1 MSFTVKLI
9 VLIATYV
16 VALGV
21 LGIGFKWLY
30 SKIKDNT
37 TLTEKVNIIKDL
49 IEKVVVT
56 TNQTFVSALKDAG
69 TFDEAAQK
77 EAFEKTKST
86 ILSMINDNY
95 KTLITDLFG
104 DFDVFIKS
112 NIEYYVNKN
121 KENLLSFSSCLGTL
135 ESTDTE

>member
-16 VALGV
+16 VALDV

-30 SKIKDNT
+30 TKIKDNV
-37 TLTEKVNIIKDL
+37 TLTEKVDIIKDL

-69 TFDEAAQK
+69 TFDEDAQK
-77 EAFEKTKST
+77 EAFEKTKSA
-86 ILSMINDNY
+86 ILSMINDDY
-95 KTLITDLFG
+95 KTLIIDLFG

>member
-16 VALGV
+16 VTLGV
-21 LGIGFKWLY
+21 LDIGFKWLY
-30 SKIKDNT
+30 TKIKDNV

-56 TNQTFVSALKDAG
+56 TNQTFVSALKNTG
-69 TFDEAAQK
+69 TFDENAQK

-86 ILSMINDNY
+86 VLSMINDEY